1 MKRTYSWLVVL
12 LVGLSVSLVWTVT
25 LSHPAHLN
33 WSPWAY
39 SEWLINYDGGF
50 IRRGMG
56 GELIDMLV
64 PSDHVAAV
72 NLLVFANYAALS
84 ALLLWAWRK
93 TPTRSAAAMALAVLV
108 PGGLFQ
114 MAVGNAFFFRKEIVF
129 HIALGVDCLLYSL
142 TFAAATTQRRNA
154 WAGVLIAFFAA
165 QSVFLP
171 LVHEA
176 YLFISYP
183 AAWLIANR
191 VARLCP
197 ERPMYR
203 RIVDATIGLEVVL
216 FSLCAMFKG
225 NADVVNHMWHAMSAA
240 DRLLISQGTDA
251 LPSGGISAIGW
262 STMLNLSGVFQMFF
276 AGEFWIWGLAGAGI
290 AGVLVLVTAWSV
302 ARTGANAATAEGA
315 EQIAHDAGLF
325 GAHLRQLGFLF
336 LASSP
341 MYLLGID
348 WGRWLSSM
356 TISYLLILFVDARAS
371 LSPPDLLRVLPRAV
385 RARIAKWLEFS
396 PQRASRALF
405 GAVTRRRITCLV
417 LALFFC
423 LTFRSPECCM
433 KVGSP
438 FYRLK
443 PMVMEVLKAR

>member
-1 MKRTYSWLVVL
+1 MKRTYSWLVFL
-12 LVGLSVSLVWTVT
+12 LVGLSISLVWAVT

-33 WSPWAY
+33 WSPWGY

-56 GELIDMLV
+56 GELIDLLV
-64 PSDHVAAV
+64 PSDHVVAV

-84 ALLLWAWRK
+84 LLLLWAWRRS
-93 TPTRSAAAMALAVLV
+93 PTRSAAAMALAVLV

-129 HIALGVDCLLYSL
+129 HIALGIDCVLYGMIVATSNPRRRTTL
-142 TFAAATTQRRNA
+142 T
-154 WAGVLIAFFAA
+154 GVLIAFFAV

-176 YLFISYP
+176 YLFISFP

-191 VARLCP
+191 VARQCP
-197 ERPMYR
+197 ERPLYR
-203 RIVDATIGLEVVL
+203 RVVDATIGLEVVL
-216 FSLCAMFKG
+216 FGLCAVFKG
-225 NADVVNHMWHAMSAA
+225 SPDVVNQMWHAMSAA

-262 STMLNLSGVFQMFF
+262 STMLNLSGVFQMFI
-276 AGEFWIWGLAGAGI
+276 AGEFWIWGLAGTGI
-290 AGVLVLVTAWSV
+290 ALVLVLITAWSV
-302 ARTGANAATAEGA
+302 ARPHANAATAEGA
-315 EQIAHDAGLF
+315 EQLTHSVELFRAHMG
-325 GAHLRQLGFLF
+325 QLAFLF

-348 WGRWLSSM
+348 WGRWLSSV

-371 LSPPDLLRVLPRAV
+371 LSPPDLLRALPRGW
-385 RARIAKWLEFS
+385 RTRIAQWLDFS
-396 PQRASRALF
+396 PQRAARAVF
-405 GAVTRRRITCLV
+405 GAVTKRRIACLV
-417 LALFFC
+417 IALFFC

-443 PMVMEVLKAR
+443 PMVMQILK